1 MLSASR
7 GGTVSRNIPPKE
19 IKLLCLQ
26 SGGVCAFSGCGRSLI
41 QPGTLQDDPTVL
53 GEIAHIVADSRQGPR
68 GTAALTE
75 EERDKHTNLILLC
88 GDHHKIIDSQPN
100 TYSILVLRQMKADH
114 ESRIRRATTPTAVE
128 SEPELKKETIHSTLL
143 TVTHLPEAVFAA
155 PCSFSNGEE
164 ERVRQCIIYP
174 KRREE
179 LVPFI
184 LREKKLFAF
193 YDLRNADNPFAAAI
207 DLQNVEMLRATDLW
221 RDAEGKRRYV
231 ALLNRSLYKHTA
243 RLGIY
248 YDPAHY
254 RFYFPATEE
263 GKERSV
269 RYRSLNGRLTTRKV
283 AWRPKQKSTGEGRN
297 FWWHL
302 ATNLKFHEMADR
314 QWSLSLR
321 PERHLTRD
329 GKIPLPPEQ
338 IGRRVTRLKAR
349 MFNDLYL
356 AEVNFWRDYLSK
368 GQPWVILDFGSQ
380 TAVVDARLL
389 TFDVKWPGIPG
400 DDKPFKNQVYEED
413 LFTLSDLAG
422 AVGGEEIDWDETED
436 ETVEKEQDEEY

>member
-1 MLSASR
+1 MNRSS
-7 GGTVSRNIPPKE
+7 IPLKE
-19 IKLLCLQ
+19 IKLLFLQ
-26 SGGVCAFSGCGRSLI
+26 SGGICAFPRCGRSLI
-41 QPGTLQDDPTVL
+41 QPGTSQDDPTVL

-68 GTAALTE
+68 GTATLTE
-75 EERDKHTNLILLC
+75 EERNKHTNLILLC

-100 TYSILVLRQMKADH
+100 TYSIPVLRQMKADH
-114 ESRIRRATTPTAVE
+114 ESRIRRATTPTVVE
-128 SEPELKKETIHSTLL
+128 PKPELKKETIHSTLL
-143 TVTHLPEAVFAA
+143 TITHLPEVVFAA

-164 ERVRQCIIYP
+164 ERVRQRIVYP
-174 KRREE
+174 NRREE

-184 LREKKLFAF
+184 LRDRKLFTF
-193 YDLRNADNPFAAAI
+193 YDLRTTSNPFGAAI
-207 DLQNVEMLRATDLW
+207 DLQNIEMLRATDLW

-231 ALLNRSLYKHTA
+231 ALLNRSFYKHTA
-243 RLGIY
+243 RLGIS

-269 RYRSLNGRLTTRKV
+269 KYRSLNGRWTTCKV
-283 AWRPKQKSTGEGRN
+283 AWQPKRRSTGEGRN
-297 FWWHL
+297 FWWHRAAGL
-302 ATNLKFHEMADR
+302 VFHEVADR
-314 QWSLSLR
+314 QWCLSLR

-349 MFNDLYL
+349 MYNDLYL

-368 GQPWVILDFGSQ
+368 GKPRIILDFGSQ
-380 TAVVDARLL
+380 SALVDTRLL
-389 TFDVKWPGIPG
+389 TFDVQWPGIPG
-400 DDKPFKNQVYEED
+400 DDKPFKNQLYEED

-422 AVGGEEIDWDETED
+422 AVGGEEIDWDEAED
-436 ETVEKEQDEEY
+436 EAAEEEQGEEY